1 MLEVVQDDKISFL
14 LYLEC
19 HAKIIFMIDRF
30 IYHLFQEVPYVES
43 S

>member
-1 MLEVVQDDKISFL
+1 MSGVVLDDKISFL

-19 HAKIIFMIDRF
+19 HAKIIFMVDRF
-30 IYHLFQEVPYVES
+30 TYNSFQEVPYVES